1 MDDESAVGVV
11 AVALDRV
18 LQDLLTYEDMSCIG
32 SLSDCPPV
40 RSESPDGDRGCVLVV
55 FQIGEAVSVEI
66 EVYADTQS
74 EFLVYQIA
82 NRVQEALIEQR
93 IEWPPCPLHAHPL
106 WARFFGSSAMWQCSA
121 EAGPIV
127 AIGSLE

>member
-1 MDDESAVGVV
+1 MDEGSAVKVV

-18 LQDLLTYEDMSCIG
+18 LHDLLTYEDTSCIG
-32 SLSDCPPV
+32 SLADCP
-40 RSESPDGDRGCVLVV
+40 RESPDGEPGCVLVV
-55 FQIGEAVSVEI
+55 LQIGEAVSVEI
-66 EVYADTQS
+66 EVYADTQA

-106 WARFFGSSAMWQCSA
+106 WARFFGSFAVWQCSA